1 MMGLQ
6 QNIGEIIKNYVH
18 LSCTFFEDWS
28 ANKGIRP
35 EAVLMIRIEWG
46 GQSDYFPEGCER

>member
-1 MMGLQ
+1 MGLQ
-6 QNIGEIIKNYVH
+6 QNIGKIIKNYVH